1 MRGFKIGLP
10 VALATFF
17 VGVYVTYILVTEYGF
32 ISLIPLAMISYVAVL
47 LYLNA
52 KVKPGDNGSYAS
64 ASQKSFPSHCAPMKV
79 VASGLGLA
87 FVGVLLL
94 TLLFV
99 GLIVLSGGFPQ

>member
-64 ASQKSFPSHCAPMKV
+64 ASHCAPMKV